1 MSSLARE
8 LEQQNNQQKSQN
20 VHLPKKAKAKKM
32 GITPGEKLLSI
43 VFAGMVFFGAVQM
56 ISGQAKVYQVN
67 KDIQEVQAS
76 IKNQQKVNSDL
87 KVQVSELSTYER
99 IWTKAKKMGL
109 VLNENNVKVVQ
120 EK

>member
-1 MSSLARE
+1 MGNLARK
-8 LEQQNNQQKSQN
+8 LEQQNKQQRTDVQI
-20 VHLPKKAKAKKM
+20 PKKAAGKRL
-32 GITPGEKLLSI
+32 GITPGEKLLGI
-43 VFAGMVFFGAVQM
+43 VFAGMVCFGAVQM
-56 ISGQAKVYQVN
+56 ISNQAKIYQVN
-67 KDIQEVQAS
+67 KDIQEVQSS